1 MDGKLDG
8 RAYLIA
14 KLGERGLSRRRSLR
28 VLNHLFKEIEG
39 ALARGKE
46 VEFAGGRLLREERSL
61 LSRRLYSEGD
71 WPAYWPLW
79 TVIWV
84 PHWETLVRLVGL
96 EEARKQAL
104 DWFIDAV
111 FTKEYLAWERAE
123 RKQAAESRKQSRR
136 KFGKGPKKPPAKW

>member
-1 MDGKLDG
+1 MDGNLGG

-61 LSRRLYSEGD
+61 LSRRWYND
-71 WPAYWPLW
+71 WPTSWPLW

-96 EEARKQAL
+96 EEARKQASDL
-104 DWFIDAV
+104 FIDTV
-111 FTKEYLAWERAE
+111 FAKEYLAWERAQ

-136 KFGKGPKKPPAKW
+136 KFGKSLRLTGK